1 VSRIVTT
8 TSRKR
13 ARLLSAEQAAEP
25 DDDEAK
31 AVRAWLRAR
40 EMGSRASEL
49 TRSTVPGRGNA
60 MPQPPPQEQQ
70 PISAMD
76 FLRGTPGQFR
86 AHKQL
91 PVEPEPVRRGRIRK
105 RIRKLVWAIFG
116 FWTLTVVGAFAYLQ
130 LTVYAGQI
138 QRAANSAQVTPAL
151 SSGGGDAT
159 PPAQEPP
166 SALNAVIDDTAAPST
181 PRPLHPS
188 IQLALTAPVFQA
200 FAPDDAFPPPTGT
213 ATELSVAPSDD
224 PNVVWLD
231 SVNGDQPLSLASAS
245 QQLAIVSL
253 PSVATPDEVLAT
265 SPQVLSAATAPV
277 APPPVSAVSGDG
289 ATLHAPIPPKPPPS
303 AAPVAS
309 APQLDPG
316 LLPLLLSRGNAMLA
330 LGDISAARLLYE
342 RATALGSA
350 GAATRLG
357 NTYDAG
363 FLASIQARGIVADQA
378 AAIAW
383 YRKAAVLGDTEAVHQ
398 LERFAPAQ

>member
-1 VSRIVTT
+1 
-8 TSRKR
+8 
-13 ARLLSAEQAAEP
+13 
-25 DDDEAK
+25 
-31 AVRAWLRAR
+31 
-40 EMGSRASEL
+40 
-49 TRSTVPGRGNA
+49 
-60 MPQPPPQEQQ
+60 MPQPPRQEQQ

-91 PVEPEPVRRGRIRK
+91 PVEPEPVRKGRIRK

-138 QRAANSAQVTPAL
+138 QRTANSAQLTPAA
-151 SSGGGDAT
+151 SSGAGDAT
-159 PPAQEPP
+159 QPAQEPP
-166 SALNAVIDDTAAPST
+166 SALNAAIDDTAAPST
-181 PRPLHPS
+181 SRPLHPS
-188 IQLALTAPVFQA
+188 IQPALTAPVFQA
-200 FAPDDAFPPPTGT
+200 FVTDDADQPPAAT
-213 ATELSVAPSDD
+213 ATELSVAP
-224 PNVVWLD
+224 
-231 SVNGDQPLSLASAS
+231 
-245 QQLAIVSL
+245 
-253 PSVATPDEVLAT
+253 

-277 APPPVSAVSGDG
+277 APPPVSAVSVDG

-309 APQLDPG
+309 APQLDLG
-316 LLPLLLSRGNAMLA
+316 LLLSRGNAMLA

-357 NTYDAG
+357 NTYDAD
-363 FLASIQARGIVADQA
+363 FLASIQAKGIVADQA

-383 YRKAAVLGDTEAVHQ
+383 YRKAAALGDTEAVHQ
-398 LERFAPAQ
+398 LKRFAPAQ

>member
-1 VSRIVTT
+1 
-8 TSRKR
+8 
-13 ARLLSAEQAAEP
+13 
-25 DDDEAK
+25 
-31 AVRAWLRAR
+31 
-40 EMGSRASEL
+40 
-49 TRSTVPGRGNA
+49 

-91 PVEPEPVRRGRIRK
+91 PVEPEPIRKGRIPK

-116 FWTLTVVGAFAYLQ
+116 FWTLTVVGAVAYLQ

-138 QRAANSAQVTPAL
+138 RRAANSAQLTPAA
-151 SSGGGDAT
+151 SSGAGDAT
-159 PPAQEPP
+159 QPAQEPP
-166 SALNAVIDDTAAPST
+166 SALNAAIDDTAAPST
-181 PRPLHPS
+181 SRPLHPS
-188 IQLALTAPVFQA
+188 IQPALTAPVFQA
-200 FAPDDAFPPPTGT
+200 FVTDDADQPPAAT

-231 SVNGDQPLSLASAS
+231 SVSGDQPLSLASAS

-253 PSVATPDEVLAT
+253 PPVATPDEVLAT

-277 APPPVSAVSGDG
+277 APPPPVSAVSVDG
-289 ATLHAPIPPKPPPS
+289 ATLHAPVPPKPPPS

-309 APQLDPG
+309 APQLDLG
-316 LLPLLLSRGNAMLA
+316 LLPLFLSRGNAMLA
-330 LGDISAARLLYE
+330 LGDISAARRLYE

-357 NTYDAG
+357 NTYDAA

-383 YRKAAVLGDTEAVHQ
+383 YRKAAALGDTEAVHQ
-398 LERFAPAQ
+398 LKRFAPAQ

>member
-1 VSRIVTT
+1 MSRIVTT

-105 RIRKLVWAIFG
+105 LVWAIFG
-116 FWTLTVVGAFAYLQ
+116 FWTLTVVGAVAYLQ

-138 QRAANSAQVTPAL
+138 QRAANSAQLTPAA
-151 SSGGGDAT
+151 SSGAGDAMQ
-159 PPAQEPP
+159 PAQEPP
-166 SALNAVIDDTAAPST
+166 AA
-181 PRPLHPS
+181 
-188 IQLALTAPVFQA
+188 
-200 FAPDDAFPPPTGT
+200 T

-224 PNVVWLD
+224 PV
-231 SVNGDQPLSLASAS
+231 
-245 QQLAIVSL
+245 AIVSL
-253 PSVATPDEVLAT
+253 PPVATPDEVLAT

-277 APPPVSAVSGDG
+277 APPPLVSAVSVDG

-309 APQLDPG
+309 APQLDLG
-316 LLPLLLSRGNAMLA
+316 FLPLLLSRGNAMLA

-383 YRKAAVLGDTEAVHQ
+383 YRKAAALGDTEAVLQ
-398 LERFAPAQ
+398 LKRFAPAQ